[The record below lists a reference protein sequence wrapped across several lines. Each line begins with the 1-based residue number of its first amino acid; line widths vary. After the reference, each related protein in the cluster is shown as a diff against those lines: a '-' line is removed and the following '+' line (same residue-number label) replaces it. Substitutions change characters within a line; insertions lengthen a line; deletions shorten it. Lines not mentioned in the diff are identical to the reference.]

1 VGATPPVKR
10 ERRGMPQWQLETP
23 KALKRG
29 LGSPA
34 LFGIVQGFIAASIY
48 FALGLVIQAA
58 LGYAWIVFIVAA
70 IFFGFVVLSYV
81 EGASL
86 HQERGG
92 ATIIARYAF
101 NELASFI
108 AGWAILLDYILLMA
122 ITAFATTDY
131 VAVIFP
137 PLSGGVAEFLF
148 GAAVIVGVAWLNIRG
163 AGSKRYERFAFVVV
177 FDLILQTTIV
187 ILGLLI
193 VFNPDV
199 LTNPASLGGTPS
211 ARDLVFAFTLTLVT
225 FAGVDAS
232 SGLAGQVAVG
242 RKGLKRLMTARMLAF
257 IPYIGVSLVAISALP
272 LSDLRH
278 GGPDDYVDAPMLGV
292 AAAFDPQW
300 LADVLRILIGISAFA
315 ILVIAC
321 NAAML
326 GLSRLGYSLAL
337 NRQIPSAIGRLHP
350 TRATPVVII
359 VVGALLAILLLI
371 PADVEFLASI
381 YAFGAT
387 ISFTIVHLSVI
398 RLRWLEPDR
407 DRPFK
412 IPLNIRIGRGE
423 LPVTAA
429 LGALLSF
436 LAFVAVITLHGD
448 GRWAGAGWM
457 TFGVVLYVAYRL
469 SEGKPILK
477 RVTIPERA
485 LTRRGTAKAEYGSI
499 LVPVLG
505 RPLDDDIMQ
514 TAGRL
519 SAEENEDEGE
529 GGAVIEAVWV
539 FEVPMALPLDARIPD
554 EDLKR
559 ARKALGRAKA
569 VGEEYQGVEVATAT
583 VRARRA
589 GEGIVR
595 EAKRRGVEAIVLAAE
610 EPTRMRGGPLLGGKR
625 GLYDT
630 FVGQT
635 TRYVVNKAPCRVILT
650 APPADG
656 AAPALPHDITKFAPP
671 PTGDPTQ
678 PAEAAAGNGGIS
690 DADAA
695 EPTPAG

>member
-1 VGATPPVKR
+1 
-10 ERRGMPQWQLETP
+10 MPQWQLETP

-34 LFGIVQGFIAASIY
+34 LFAIVQGFIAASIY
-48 FALGLVIQAA
+48 FALGLVVQAA
-58 LGYAWIVFIVAA
+58 LGYAWLVFIVAA
-70 IFFGFVVLSYV
+70 VFFGFVVLSYV

-108 AGWAILLDYILLMA
+108 AGWAILLDYILLIA

-131 VAVIFP
+131 IGVFFH
-137 PLSGGVAEFLF
+137 PLSDGVPEFVLA
-148 GAAVIVGVAWLNIRG
+148 AAVVVGVALLNLRG
-163 AGSKRYERFAFVVV
+163 AGSKRYEWSAFVVL

-199 LTNPASLGGTPS
+199 LTSPASVGGTPS
-211 ARDLVFAFTLTLVT
+211 AKDLIFAFTLTLVT

-242 RKGLKRLMTARMLAF
+242 RRGLKRLMTARMLAF
-257 IPYIGVSLVAISALP
+257 IPYIGVSLVAVSALP

-278 GGPDDYVDAPMLGV
+278 SGPDDYVEAPMLGV

-300 LADVLRILIGISAFA
+300 LADVLRVLVGISAFA

-337 NRQIPSAIGRLHP
+337 NRQIPSAIGRLHS

-359 VVGALLAILLLI
+359 CVGALLAILLLL

-429 LGALLSF
+429 LGAVLSF
-436 LAFVAVITLHGD
+436 AALVAVITLHGD

-457 TFGVVLYVAYRL
+457 TFGIVLYVAYRMA
-469 SEGKPILK
+469 EGKPVLK

-485 LTRRGTAKAEYGSI
+485 LTRRHTAKAEYGSI

-505 RPLDDDIMQ
+505 RQLDDDIMQ

-559 ARKALGRAKA
+559 ARKALQRAKA
-569 VGEEYQGVEVATAT
+569 VGEEYEGVEVATAT
-583 VRARRA
+583 VRARSA

-650 APPADG
+650 APPGDAE
-656 AAPALPHDITKFAPP
+656 LPHHVTKFAPP
-671 PTGDPTQ
+671 ATGDPV
-678 PAEAAAGNGGIS
+678 EAAPDNGGIS
-690 DADAA
+690 DPDAA
-695 EPTPAG
+695 ATSAAG

>member
-1 VGATPPVKR
+1 MA
-10 ERRGMPQWQLETP
+10 QWQLETP
-23 KALKRG
+23 KALRRG

-58 LGYAWIVFIVAA
+58 LGYAWLVFIVAA
-70 IFFGFVVLSYV
+70 VFFGLVVLSYV

-131 VAVIFP
+131 VAVVFT
-137 PLSGGVAEFLF
+137 PLSGGVAEFIF
-148 GAAVIVGVAWLNIRG
+148 AAAVIVGVAWLNIRG
-163 AGSKRYERFAFVVV
+163 AGSKRYERFAYAVV

-187 ILGLLI
+187 VLGLLI

-199 LTNPASLGGTPS
+199 LTDPSSVGGTPS
-211 ARDLVFAFTLTLVT
+211 AKDLIFAFTLTLVT

-232 SGLAGQVAVG
+232 SGLAGEVAVG
-242 RKGLKRLMTARMLAF
+242 RRGLKRLMTARMLAF
-257 IPYIGVSLVAISALP
+257 IPYVGISLVAVSALP
-272 LSDLRH
+272 VTNLRH

-300 LADVLRILIGISAFA
+300 LADVLRILIGLSAFA

-337 NRQIPSAIGRLHP
+337 NRQIPSAIGRLHH
-350 TRATPVVII
+350 TRATPVVVIT
-359 VVGALLAILLLI
+359 VGALLAILLLL

-412 IPLNIRIGRGE
+412 IPLSVRIGRGE
-423 LPVTAA
+423 LPITAA
-429 LGALLSF
+429 LGAVLSF
-436 LAFVAVITLHGD
+436 AAFVAVITLHGD

-457 TFGVVLYVAYRL
+457 TFGIVLYVAYRL

-485 LTRRGTAKAEYGSI
+485 LTRRGSAKADYGSI

-519 SAEENEDEGE
+519 SAEESEDEAE

-559 ARKALGRAKA
+559 ARKALQRAKA
-569 VGEEYQGVEVATAT
+569 VGEEYEGVEVATAT
-583 VRARRA
+583 VRARSA

-650 APPADG
+650 APPGDAT
-656 AAPALPHDITKFAPP
+656 LPPHVTKFAPP

-678 PAEAAAGNGGIS
+678 PAEAAAVNGGIS

-695 EPTPAG
+695 ARSAAG

>member
-1 VGATPPVKR
+1 MGPTPPVKR
-10 ERRGMPQWQLETP
+10 SRRGMPQWQLETP
-23 KALKRG
+23 KALRRG

-34 LFGIVQGFIAASIY
+34 LFGIVQGFIAASVY

-58 LGYAWIVFIVAA
+58 LGFAWLVFVVSAV
-70 IFFGFVVLSYV
+70 FFGLVVLSYV

-92 ATIIARYAF
+92 ATVIARYAF
-101 NELASFI
+101 NELLSFI
-108 AGWAILLDYILLMA
+108 AGWAILLDYILLIA

-131 VAVIFP
+131 FAVLFDPVAGG
-137 PLSGGVAEFLF
+137 LSEFLF
-148 GAAVIVGVAWLNIRG
+148 GAAVIAAVAFMNIRG
-163 AGSKRYERFAFVVV
+163 AGSKRYDRFAFVVLV
-177 FDLILQTTIV
+177 DLVLQTLIV
-187 ILGLLI
+187 ILGLALLL
-193 VFNPDV
+193 NPDA
-199 LTNPASLGGTPS
+199 LTDPASLGGTPS
-211 ARDLVFAFTLTLVT
+211 LEDLLFAFTLTLVT

-232 SGLAGQVAVG
+232 SGLAGEVAVG

-257 IPYIGVSLVAISALP
+257 IPYIGISLVAVSALP
-272 LSDLRH
+272 VDDLR
-278 GGPDDYVDAPMLGV
+278 GGGDDDYVEAPMLGV
-292 AAAFDPQW
+292 AAAFEQAW
-300 LADVLRILIGISAFA
+300 LADTLRVLIGISAFA
-315 ILVIAC
+315 ILFIAC

-337 NRQIPSAIGRLHP
+337 NRQIPSAIGRLHA

-359 VVGALLAILLLI
+359 VAGALLAILLLI
-371 PADVEFLASI
+371 PADIELLAAI

-412 IPLNIRIGRGE
+412 IPVNLRVGRGE
-423 LPVTAA
+423 LPVSAA
-429 LGALLSF
+429 LGAVLSF
-436 LAFVAVITLHGD
+436 AAFVAVIVLHGD

-457 TFGVVLYVAYRL
+457 AFGILLYVAYRL
-469 SEGKPILK
+469 AEGKPILK

-485 LTRRGTAKAEYGSI
+485 LTRRGKTKAEFGSI

-519 SAEENEDEGE
+519 SAEENADEGE

-559 ARKALGRAKA
+559 ARKALQRAKA

-583 VRARRA
+583 VRARSA

-635 TRYVVNKAPCRVILT
+635 TRYVVTKAPCRVILT
-650 APPADG
+650 APPGEGDG
-656 AAPALPHDITKFAPP
+656 RAPGPDPAAHFAPP
-671 PTGDPTQ
+671 PAGDPMQ
-678 PAEAAAGNGGIS
+678 PAEAAAGDGGIS

-695 EPTPAG
+695 EPTRS